1 MELGVIDKG
10 EDAILI
16 ISKMYFVSLCLFL
29 TFIVLLFGI
38 YFVLLLVE
46 KAKEDIKDMRKI
58 RNFTYK
64 LFFKN

>member
-1 MELGVIDKG
+1 MRQKLIESLYVIM
-10 EDAILI
+10 
-16 ISKMYFVSLCLFL
+16 SKMYFVSLCLFL

-58 RNFTYK
+58 QNFTYK
-64 LFFKN
+64 LFFKNWN

>member
-1 MELGVIDKG
+1 MRQKLIESLYVIM
-10 EDAILI
+10 
-16 ISKMYFVSLCLFL
+16 SKMYFVSLCLFL

-46 KAKEDIKDMRKI
+46 EAKEDIKDMRKI

-64 LFFKN
+64 LFFKNWN